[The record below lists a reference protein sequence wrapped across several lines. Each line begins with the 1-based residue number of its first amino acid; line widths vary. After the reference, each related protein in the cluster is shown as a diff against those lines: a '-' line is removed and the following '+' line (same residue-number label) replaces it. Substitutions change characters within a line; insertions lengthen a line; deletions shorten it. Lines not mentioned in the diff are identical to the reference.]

1 MEGTQREQ
9 QQSTQQNT
17 NTPTTVNYL
26 PGMPDLSNRPDVLE
40 RVVTSIFRRRG
51 SRPVVRIR
59 RN

>member
-9 QQSTQQNT
+9 QQSTD
-17 NTPTTVNYL
+17 TPTTINYL
-26 PGMPDLSNRPDVLE
+26 PSMPDLSDRPDVLE

-51 SRPVVRIR
+51 SRPVVRYR

>member
-9 QQSTQQNT
+9 QQSTQ
-17 NTPTTVNYL
+17 PTTVNYM
-26 PGMPDLSNRPDVLE
+26 PGMPDLSNRPDLLE

-51 SRPVVRIR
+51 SRPVVRYR